1 MYGTGFSE
9 MLKSGEK
16 LIDKIESV
24 LRFFKLKQDD
34 VVLLWRTH
42 PLIMESME
50 TIDKSAA
57 ERYSNVVNRFKQE
70 NWGIYDDT
78 ADLHRAIAVSDAYY
92 GDHSSLI
99 QLFQAAKKP
108 VMLEDLNV
116 LQY

>member
-1 MYGTGFSE
+1 
-9 MLKSGEK
+9 MLQ
-16 LIDKIESV
+16 
-24 LRFFKLKQDD
+24 FFKLKQDD
-34 VVLLWRTH
+34 VVLLWRPH

-78 ADLHRAIAVSDAYY
+78 ADLH
-92 GDHSSLI
+92 
-99 QLFQAAKKP
+99 LFQAAKKP
-108 VMLEDLNV
+108 VMLENLNV